1 MDLSSTVPA
10 ARAPAL
16 PGRFGERGGKGGGRV
31 TDISDRTKVFVRT
44 REVRMQGVRAAVYIF
59 VALDVK
65 CLSVLVICWCH
76 FLSGTCRKADVLIS
90 REGHAALRRNL
101 HPDFQ

>member
-44 REVRMQGVRAAVYIF
+44 REVRIQGVRAAVCIF
-59 VALDVK
+59 CGPGCEVFICSCDLLVSLLEWH
-65 CLSVLVICWCH
+65 LSQ
-76 FLSGTCRKADVLIS
+76 G
-90 REGHAALRRNL
+90 RRN
-101 HPDFQ
+101 DFA